1 MIKYI
6 WFCCLSTL
14 LFFGITVAE
23 TSDNAVTAQPAL
35 HFAPLPME
43 NREAVFKQF
52 EPIRIYLEKIT
63 GREVVFKY
71 FDNYSFLLNNFIRGG
86 IDLAYLGPLPY
97 VELRS
102 QYSDAEPLVTFREV
116 SGKSGYT
123 CSLITLPE
131 NQLQLSAIKGKRV
144 ALTQPLSTCGYLS
157 VNGLLEKHGSSLEKN
172 RYCYLGRHDAV
183 ALAIVRSEFDIGG
196 VKTEIA
202 HKYEHLGLELV
213 EETDTFP
220 GFALV
225 SNRATVDPATAETI
239 RESFDELQ
247 PHGKDREMLSGWADK
262 LANGAV
268 PATDKQY
275 DIIRHLLGDILI
287 PAKDNCQ

>member
-1 MIKYI
+1 MIKNV
-6 WFCCLSTL
+6 WLCSLFLL
-14 LFFGITVAE
+14 LFFGIAVAE
-23 TSDNAVTAQPAL
+23 TSDNAATEQAVL

-43 NREAVFKQF
+43 NREAVYKQF
-52 EPIRIYLEKIT
+52 EPMRVYLEQITERKI
-63 GREVVFKY
+63 VFKY
-71 FDNYSFLLNNFIRGG
+71 FDNYAHLIDNFISGE

-97 VELRS
+97 VNLRDR
-102 QYSDAEPLVTFREV
+102 YPAAEPLVTFREV

-131 NQLQLSAIKGKRV
+131 NQLKLSEITEKKI

-157 VNGLLEKHGSSLEKN
+157 VNGLLEKHGTNLEKN
-172 RYCYLGRHDAV
+172 RYRYLGRHDAV

-202 HKYEHLGLELV
+202 HNYSHLGLKILA
-213 EETDTFP
+213 ETDTLP

-225 SNRATVDPATAETI
+225 SNSATVTPETAEII
-239 RESFDELQ
+239 RESLSALQ
-247 PHGKDREMLSGWADK
+247 PAGKNKEMLSDWGKK

-275 DIIRHLLGDILI
+275 DIIRRLMGDIVI
-287 PAKDNCQ
+287 PEKGNGQ

>member
-1 MIKYI
+1 MVKYV
-6 WFCCLSTL
+6 WFCCLSLL
-14 LFFGITVAE
+14 LFFGIAVAE
-23 TSDNAVTAQPAL
+23 TSDNGVTEQPVL

-43 NREAVFKQF
+43 NREAVYKQF
-52 EPIRIYLEKIT
+52 EPLRVYLENIT
-63 GREVVFKY
+63 GRKVVFKY
-71 FDNYSFLLNNFIRGG
+71 FDNYDCLLDNFISGG

-97 VELRS
+97 VELRGK
-102 QYSDAEPLVTFREV
+102 YPDAEPLVTFREI

-157 VNGLLEKHGSSLEKN
+157 VNGLLEKYGSHLEKN

-202 HKYEHLGLELV
+202 HKYEHLGLKIL
-213 EETDTFP
+213 EETDIFP

-225 SNRATVDPATAETI
+225 SNSTSVDPETAETI
-239 RESFDELQ
+239 RKSFDALQ
-247 PHGKDREMLSGWADK
+247 PDGKDREMLSAWGNK

-275 DIIRHLLGDILI
+275 DIIRRLLGDVVI
-287 PAKDNCQ
+287 PKKDNCR